1 MNSGRG
7 GRGGKGGGAR
17 RGGGQTVPQVTTA
30 NLSEAHAI
38 LALLAVMTE
47 SHVGLKLEE
56 PYMKL
61 PQLRDKVF
69 PMKGLS
75 KQLTYGCVIGAEDNE
90 EVNGQTHL

>member
-1 MNSGRG
+1 MGGGGGGVG
-7 GRGGKGGGAR
+7 GRR
-17 RGGGQTVPQVTTA
+17 RGA

-47 SHVGLKLEE
+47 SHLGLKLEE

-61 PQLRDKVF
+61 PQLRDKQF
-69 PMKGLS
+69 PMKGPS
-75 KQLTYGCVIGAEDNE
+75 KQLTYGCVIGAEDKE